1 MTKPTKGPTVADRLK
16 VIYVDDEPDIRTIV
30 EMALSLDPGLEVRI
44 ASTGRE
50 ALDIVTGGFS
60 PDIALLDLMM
70 PEMSGLDV
78 LSHLRAMPQYAA
90 LPILFVTASA
100 RQADVDRYLSQGAD
114 GVIVKPFDPLAL
126 AAKVREHHARITAS
140 RGG

>member
-1 MTKPTKGPTVADRLK
+1 MTTVHNLLK

-30 EMALSLDPGLEVRI
+30 GMALALDPGLDVRI
-44 ASTGRE
+44 ASSGRE
-50 ALDIVTGGFS
+50 GLDIVGGGFT

-70 PEMSGLDV
+70 PEMSGQDL
-78 LSHLRAMPQYAA
+78 LGHLRAMPQFAA

-100 RQADVDRYLSQGAD
+100 RQADVDRYLTQGAD
-114 GVIVKPFDPLAL
+114 GVIIKPFDPLLL
-126 AAKVREHHARITAS
+126 ATTVREHYARIVAS